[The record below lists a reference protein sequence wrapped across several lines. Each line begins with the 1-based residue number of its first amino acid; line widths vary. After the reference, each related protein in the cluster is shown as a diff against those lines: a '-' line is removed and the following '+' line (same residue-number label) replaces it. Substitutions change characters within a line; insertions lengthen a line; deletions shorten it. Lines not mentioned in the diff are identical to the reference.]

1 MGIGER
7 DQDQDHDHDH
17 DCSDGQDKE
26 LKGMEWW
33 VQVVGAALRRDWGE
47 AVSWDRGVK
56 PLLCLK
62 ADKYV
67 CAPLCVVLPG
77 VKVRTLGERVAGT
90 ASQLES
96 RAIPGVL
103 WYALLR

>member
-1 MGIGER
+1 
-7 DQDQDHDHDH
+7 
-17 DCSDGQDKE
+17 
-26 LKGMEWW
+26 MEWW
-33 VQVVGAALRRDWGE
+33 FQVVGAQLHPV
-47 AVSWDRGVK
+47 AVLSCRS
-56 PLLCLK
+56 LLAEREGIK
-62 ADKYV
+62 RS
-67 CAPLCVVLPG
+67 VVLPG